1 MCTAMTFNADSL
13 YFGRTLDYD
22 FPFDNQIIVLPRN
35 YSLNFT
41 NGLSVKN
48 HSAIIGNGVII
59 DGYPLLFEGANES
72 GLCVAAL
79 NFSGNTIYDK
89 PQENK
94 ENIASFEFISYIL
107 STCISVSGAHTKLL
121 GANITD
127 NAFCE
132 KLPPSPLHFIIADKK
147 DCITVESTKDGLK
160 IYENPVGVLTND
172 PTFDIQLFLLN
183 NYSSLSVYNPQNKVF
198 GSFEAKSFSR
208 GMGALGLPGDYSSN
222 SRFIRTVFIKN
233 HLSLKEDNV
242 GQFFHALDSVSI
254 PSGTVITENG
264 KEQETQYACCI
275 DSSRGIYYYVTKEN
289 RQISAVTLQNENL
302 DGENIVTF
310 PLIKKQEIN
319 RQN

>member
-22 FPFDNQIIVLPRN
+22 FPFDNQIIILPRN

-48 HSAIIGNGVII
+48 HSAIMGSGII
-59 DGYPLLFEGANES
+59 VDGYPLLFEGVNES

-79 NFSGNTIYDK
+79 NYSGNAIYDK

-132 KLPPSPLHFIIADKK
+132 KQPPTPLHFIIADKK

-289 RQISAVTLQNENL
+289 RQISAVSLQNENL
-302 DGENIVTF
+302 DGENIITY
-310 PLIKKQEIN
+310 PLIKTQQIN

>member
-1 MCTAMTFNADSL
+1 MCTAMTFNADSF

-22 FPFDNQIIVLPRN
+22 FSFENQIIVLPRN

-48 HSAIIGNGVII
+48 HSAIIGNGIVI
-59 DGYPLLFEGANES
+59 DGYPLLFEGTNES

-79 NFSGNTIYDK
+79 NFSGNAIYDK

-127 NAFCE
+127 KAFNE

-289 RQISAVTLQNENL
+289 RQISAVSLQNENL
-302 DGENIVTF
+302 DGENIITY
-310 PLIKKQEIN
+310 PLIKTQQIN

>member
-1 MCTAMTFNADSL
+1 MCTAMTFNADSF

-22 FPFDNQIIVLPRN
+22 FSFENQIIVLPRN

-48 HSAIIGNGVII
+48 HSAIIGNGIII
-59 DGYPLLFEGANES
+59 DGYPLLFEGTNES

-79 NFSGNTIYDK
+79 NFSGNAIYDK

-94 ENIASFEFISYIL
+94 ENIASFEFINYIL

-127 NAFCE
+127 NAFSE

-183 NYSSLSVYNPQNKVF
+183 NFSSLSVYNPQNKVF

-264 KEQETQYACCI
+264 KEQETQYVCCI

-302 DGENIVTF
+302 DGENIIIY
-310 PLIKKQEIN
+310 PLIKRQEIN

>member
-22 FPFDNQIIVLPRN
+22 FPFDNQIIILPRN
-35 YSLNFT
+35 YELNFT
-41 NGLSVKN
+41 GSLSVKS
-48 HSAIIGNGVII
+48 HSAIMGSGII
-59 DGYPLLFEGANES
+59 VDGYPLLFEGVNES

-79 NFSGNTIYDK
+79 NFSSNAVYDK
-89 PQENK
+89 PQDNK
-94 ENIASFEFISYIL
+94 ENIASFEFITYIL

-127 NAFCE
+127 KAFSD
-132 KLPPSPLHFIIADKK
+132 KIPTSPLHFIIADKK
-147 DCITVESTKDGLK
+147 GCITVESTKEGLK
-160 IYENPVGVLTND
+160 IFENPVGVLTND
-172 PTFDIQLFLLN
+172 PAFDIQLFSLN
-183 NYSSLSVYNPQNKVF
+183 NYTNLSCYNPQNKVF

-222 SRFIRTVFIKN
+222 SRFVRTAFIKN

-242 GQFFHALDSVSI
+242 AQFFSALNSVTI

-264 KEQETQYACCI
+264 KEQETQYVCCI
-275 DSSRGIYYYVTKEN
+275 DASRLIYYYVTKEN
-289 RQISAVTLQNENL
+289 RQISAVALQNENL
-302 DGENIVTF
+302 DGEGMVSYPF
-310 PLIKKQEIN
+310 IKRQQIN